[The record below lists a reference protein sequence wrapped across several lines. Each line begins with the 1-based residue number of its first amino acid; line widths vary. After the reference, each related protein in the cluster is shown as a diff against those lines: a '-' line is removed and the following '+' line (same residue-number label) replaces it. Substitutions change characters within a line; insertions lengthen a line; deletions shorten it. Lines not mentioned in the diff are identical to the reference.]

1 MDFIIGIQEG
11 QSNWREANSYPKLD
25 SRGARIVVFCCGAV
39 ANMYSLHCYRKDML
53 VITGSHT
60 SLIAWG
66 HGGVGLG
73 RVQIVV
79 VRTDGCDLLRGLLDY

>member
-1 MDFIIGIQEG
+1 
-11 QSNWREANSYPKLD
+11 
-25 SRGARIVVFCCGAV
+25 
-39 ANMYSLHCYRKDML
+39 ML

-73 RVQIVV
+73 RVQNS
-79 VRTDGCDLLRGLLDY
+79 GCQNRWLRPFAWTPGLLTTARLFLHLYFHSSSLPLNLNSPDSFCLYLLLRML

>member
-1 MDFIIGIQEG
+1 
-11 QSNWREANSYPKLD
+11 
-25 SRGARIVVFCCGAV
+25 
-39 ANMYSLHCYRKDML
+39 ML

-79 VRTDGCDLLRGLLDY
+79 VRTDGCALLRGPLDY